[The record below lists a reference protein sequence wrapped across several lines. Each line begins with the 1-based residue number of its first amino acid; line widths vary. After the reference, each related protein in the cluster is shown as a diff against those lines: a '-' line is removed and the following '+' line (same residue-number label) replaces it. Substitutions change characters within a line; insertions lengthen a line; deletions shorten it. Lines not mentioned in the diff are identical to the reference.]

1 MNDAPPPRLG
11 ESLRGLAD
19 SGLATLQTRLDLFA
33 VELHEEKI
41 RAAGFLFN
49 TVLAALFIGFGVL
62 LLALMLGLALWDS
75 HRLLGLGLAAVLL
88 LGAGLLAATR
98 AAARLREGSRLFHA
112 SLAELQQDR
121 DRLQP

>member
-1 MNDAPPPRLG
+1 
-11 ESLRGLAD
+11 
-19 SGLATLQTRLDLFA
+19 
-33 VELHEEKI
+33 
-41 RAAGFLFN
+41 
-49 TVLAALFIGFGVL
+49 
-62 LLALMLGLALWDS
+62 MLGLALWDS